1 MRTLKSFLTP
11 IIYLSIAF
19 IMALVSLI
27 VSAVDSGSVAVI
39 DIVYCFLVL
48 FGIAF
53 SIWSKFNPYH
63 RFPGVYV
70 PLLGLFMTSIYFGI
84 VNLEGSGSLHIL
96 IGTLDLVLAFIILDT
111 FGFITHVI
119 VIKRFRVIAYSLLLG
134 VAVLSLATA
143 VSLLAQYATADSLT
157 LVHTLSVA
165 SLIVSGVTIPGAIF
179 SIIKK

>member
-1 MRTLKSFLTP
+1 MRSSKSFFTP

-19 IMALVSLI
+19 IVALVSLI
-27 VSAVDSGSVAVI
+27 VSAIDSGSVAII

-48 FGIAF
+48 FGIGF

-70 PLLGLFMTSIYFGI
+70 PLLGLFVTSVHFGI
-84 VNLEGSGSLHIL
+84 INLENSGGLNVL
-96 IGTLDLVLAFIILDT
+96 LGTLNLVLAFIILDT

-119 VIKRFRVIAYSLLLG
+119 VIKRFRVIAYSLLLT
-134 VAVLSLATA
+134 VATLSLAIA
-143 VSLLAQYATADSLT
+143 ISLLAQYATADSLT
-157 LVHTLSVA
+157 LVHTLSIA
-165 SLIVSGVTIPGAIF
+165 SLLVSGVAIPGAIF